1 MRDVLIPLSADGL
14 ARTRFVISRLWNVA
28 TSLMV
33 LRYGSSLPFLT
44 RWRADAMRELPAEIF
59 SSVSELA
66 KTPGHLPDYL
76 TPPWS
81 GVEHEPTWEQE
92 LTCLRNAP
100 EEAVALE
107 YDGPLPPNEY
117 LEMMCSVLDS
127 YYRVAVEPWWPQLR
141 DAARADVARLS
152 ATWSAKGATH
162 MFGELHPDVTW
173 DGVQLRV
180 RGACQPAMGVP
191 DASSGV
197 LLVPTLFCWSGVHVL
212 STPPFPV
219 TLAYG
224 MRGAGSVVA
233 APEHGQLASWERL
246 LGAGKARVFLS
257 LGQPM
262 TTTNLAHALGLR
274 PSTVS
279 GHVKALEGV
288 GLVAASRLGR
298 EVLYR
303 HTPGA
308 SDLLRG
314 SGAAGTP

>member
-14 ARTRFVISRLWNVA
+14 ARTRFVISRLWNVV
-28 TSLMV
+28 TSTLV
-33 LRYGSSLPFLT
+33 LRYGSSLPFLA
-44 RWRADAMRELPAEIF
+44 RWRAEMVKTLPAELF
-59 SSVSELA
+59 SDISNIA
-66 KTPGHLPDYL
+66 KMPGHLPDYL
-76 TPPWS
+76 TPPWN
-81 GVEHEPTWEQE
+81 GVEYEPTWEKE

-100 EEAVALE
+100 EEAVARE
-107 YDGPLPPNEY
+107 YSGSHPPREH
-117 LEMMCSVLDS
+117 LEMMCSILDS
-127 YYRVAVEPWWPQLR
+127 YYQVAVAPWWPQLR

-152 ATWSAKGATH
+152 AVWSAKGATH
-162 MFGELHPDVTW
+162 MFAELHPDVTW
-173 DGVQLRV
+173 DGVRLRV

-197 LLVPTLFCWSGVHVL
+197 LLAPTLFCWSGVHVL

-224 MRGAGSVVA
+224 MRGAGSVAA
-233 APEHGQLASWERL
+233 APDHGQLVSWVRL

-288 GLVAASRLGR
+288 GLVAASRQGR

-303 HTPGA
+303 HTPRA
-308 SDLLRG
+308 SELLHEA
-314 SGAAGTP
+314 GAAGMP